1 MTEQH
6 KTRRMS
12 VNLNTIARFLIVAL
26 VPGSLLGGCAS
37 TPARVN
43 PIEYS
48 FDNPHAPGG
57 VLFESWEDR
66 RAIDGALASSK
77 VRSTAVGAAGGAI
90 LGQAVGGNTRNTLKG
105 GAVGAVAG
113 LVAGSVEDRRRRIEH
128 ENAMTRRA
136 NQWQLKRNQ
145 ELQGKR
151 DVEIGA
157 AITEEQKQAALQRL
171 LAARAALSQ
180 RNKQAEAAR
189 QMREVEAEIARLN
202 ATPTSDTRP

>member
-1 MTEQH
+1 MLEQRMA
-6 KTRRMS
+6 RRMS
-12 VNLNTIARFLIVAL
+12 VNLNMKARFLMVAL
-26 VPGSLLGGCAS
+26 AQGSLLGGCAS
-37 TPARVN
+37 TPDRVK
-43 PIEYS
+43 PMEYS

-66 RAIDGALASSK
+66 RAIDGALASSTAK
-77 VRSTAVGAAGGAI
+77 STAVGAAGGAI
-90 LGQAVGGNTRNTLKG
+90 LGQVFGGNTRNTLKG

-113 LVAGSVEDRRRRIEH
+113 LVAGSAEDRRRRTEH
-128 ENAMTRRA
+128 ENNMTRRA
-136 NQWQLKRNQ
+136 NQWQVKRNR

-180 RNKQAEAAR
+180 RDEQAKAAR
-189 QMREVEAEIARLN
+189 QMREVEDEIARLN
-202 ATPTSDTRP
+202 ATPTSNTRP

>member
-6 KTRRMS
+6 KVRRMS
-12 VNLNTIARFLIVAL
+12 MSLNRNARFLMVAL
-26 VPGSLLGGCAS
+26 ALGSLLGGCAS
-37 TPARVN
+37 TPARVQ
-43 PIEYS
+43 PMEYA

-66 RAIDGALASSK
+66 RTIEGALASSK
-77 VRSTAVGAAGGAI
+77 VKGAAAGAAGGAI
-90 LGQAVGGNTRNTLKG
+90 MGQVFGGNTRNTLKG

-136 NQWQLKRNQ
+136 NQWQLKRNR
-145 ELQGKR
+145 ELQEKR

-157 AITEEQKQAALQRL
+157 AITEGQKQEAIQRL
-171 LAARAALSQ
+171 EAARAALAQ
-180 RNKQAEAAR
+180 RDEQAKSAR
-189 QMREVEAEIARLN
+189 QMREIEAEIARLE
-202 ATPTSDTRP
+202 ATPTSNTRP